1 MPPVKRNAI
10 ERRDAYIATMDR
22 LGNEPIVL
30 EVSAR
35 SWDFEA
41 IGFEEKLTAK
51 QGKTCGIERR
61 TRQTASGETIT

>member
-22 LGNEPIVL
+22 LGSEPIVL

-35 SWDFEA
+35 SWNFEA
-41 IGFEEKLTAK
+41 IGFEETYKILDA
-51 QGKTCGIERR
+51 GGNRPL
-61 TRQTASGETIT
+61 RQ